1 MPQAILAE
9 AQEAVLQVQGMKC
22 AGCAQAVERA
32 LSQKPG
38 VVSASVN
45 LVTEKALI
53 FYQADQVRPDALAI
67 ALTDIGFPTQVETPA
82 ATASLESSVTSQSLA
97 STSAKI
103 GGFHSPEFQQIEFQK
118 IGLAIA
124 LVTLSAV
131 GHLHSFFPWPIP
143 LLGTLWFHWGLA
155 TLALLLPGR
164 RMIQDGWQSWRRNMP
179 NMNTLVSLGALT
191 AYGASCAALW
201 VPKLGWECFF
211 DAPVMIVGL
220 VLLGRTLEEQ
230 ARGRATA
237 ALRALM
243 SLQPAIAR
251 QLAASFQVSAQA
263 PEQVSEQV
271 SAQAPEQASEQPQSP
286 LNPELVPID
295 QVPIDQVQVG
305 ALLQVLP
312 GDKFPVDGLVKMGQ
326 SWVDESMLTGESRPV
341 EKSVNAPVMAGT
353 LNQSQV
359 LVIEATRT
367 GQETALAQI
376 VQLVETAQ
384 TRKAPIQRL
393 ADRVAGYFVYGVM
406 AIAVLT
412 FVFWATVGT
421 HLWPEVLHLV
431 HFSAHAPAHA
441 PAHSLSNAPSVVH
454 SSSGLLLSLK
464 LAIAVLVVACP
475 CALGL
480 ATPTAIVVGTSLGAE
495 QGLLIRGGDV
505 LEAVHHLD
513 TIVFDKTGTL
523 TTGIPVVTHYWLS
536 HRAETAI
543 QSPEQLLQYAASLE
557 ASAQHPF
564 AVAIQAKAQEL
575 SLAQLEVT
583 DWSSQGGL
591 GLMGNIGDRRVCLG
605 SAAWIASQGAI
616 LAEGDRQR
624 VEALAAE
631 GHSIVVLSLEG
642 QYVGGI
648 AIQDTLRPDALE
660 TIQTLRQ
667 QGLQVRMLTGDQRL
681 TAEAIGQTLGLTTAE
696 IDAEVLPTDKAKVIQ
711 ALQAQGKSVG
721 MVGDGINDAPAL
733 AQANV
738 GIALSSGTDVAI
750 ETAQIVLMGHLTRSA
765 PQLKDVVKAIAL
777 SKATFRTIQQNL
789 FWAFGYNLLGIPAA
803 AGVLLPGFGLLLS
816 PAAAAALMALSSV
829 SVVTNSLRLRSKALE
844 A

>member
-53 FYQADQVRPDALAI
+53 FYQADQVRPEALAI
-67 ALTDIGFPTQVETPA
+67 ALTDIGFPTQVEAPA
-82 ATASLESSVTSQSLA
+82 ATASLESQSLA

-103 GGFHSPEFQQIEFQK
+103 GGFQSPEFQQIEFQK

-143 LLGTLWFHWGLA
+143 LLGALWFHWGLA

-251 QLAASFQVSAQA
+251 QLAASFQVSEQA
-263 PEQVSEQV
+263 PEQV
-271 SAQAPEQASEQPQSP
+271 SEQPQSP

-295 QVPIDQVQVG
+295 QVPVDQVQVG

-376 VQLVETAQ
+376 VQFVEAAQ

-421 HLWPEVLHLV
+421 HLWPEVLHLA
-431 HFSAHAPAHA
+431 HFSAHVPTHV

-464 LAIAVLVVACP
+464 LAITVLVVACP

-536 HRAETAI
+536 HRANAAV

-575 SLAQLEVT
+575 SLTQLEVT

-624 VEALAAE
+624 IEALAAE
-631 GHSIVVLSLEG
+631 GHSIVLLSLEG

-660 TIQTLRQ
+660 TIQALRQ

-681 TAEAIGQTLGLTTAE
+681 TAEAIGQTLGLTAAE

-750 ETAQIVLMGHLTRSA
+750 ETAQIVLMGHLTRSVH
-765 PQLKDVVKAIAL
+765 LKDVVKAIAL

-844 A
+844 V